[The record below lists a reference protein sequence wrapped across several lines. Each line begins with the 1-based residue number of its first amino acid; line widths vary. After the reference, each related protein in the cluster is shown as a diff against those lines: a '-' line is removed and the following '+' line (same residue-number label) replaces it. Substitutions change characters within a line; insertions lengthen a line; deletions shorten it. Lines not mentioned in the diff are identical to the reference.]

1 MADNEKKGKTM
12 TLKFE
17 ILTTDG
23 KARRGKLYTKHGV
36 VNTPAFMPVGTCGTV
51 KAMMP
56 ESVAATGAEILLGN
70 TYHLM
75 LRPGA
80 DLVEKMGG
88 LHKFMNWDKPILTDS
103 GGFQVMSLSGLR
115 KLSEEGVAFS
125 SHVDGKKYFLSPE
138 ESIKI
143 QHKLDSNIT
152 MCMDECVKLP
162 AKYETV
168 KKSVEMSMC
177 WAERSRNA
185 FTDRDGYGIF
195 GIQQGGD
202 YEDLRGFS
210 AEKLKEIGFDGYAIG
225 GLAVGEGQET
235 MFKVLD
241 YAPGM
246 LPADKPRYLMGVG
259 RPDDIVG
266 AVLRGVDM
274 FDCVMPTRSG
284 RTAQA
289 FTARGTIN
297 IRNARHREDPRPL
310 EEECDCPLCRNY
322 SRAYIHHLQKCNEV
336 LAVMLLSWH
345 NIRYYQRLMQGL
357 REAIEKGRLK
367 EFAADFY
374 ARQNAGDIE
383 EL

>member
-1 MADNEKKGKTM
+1 MA
-12 TLKFE
+12 LKFE
-17 ILTTDG
+17 VLKKQG
-23 KARRGKLYTKHGV
+23 KSRLGKLHTKHGTID
-36 VNTPAFMPVGTCGTV
+36 TPAFMPVGTCGTV

-56 ESVAATGAEILLGN
+56 ESVAATGAQILLGN

-103 GGFQVMSLSGLR
+103 GGFQVMSLTGLR
-115 KLSEEGVAFS
+115 KLTEEGVTFS
-125 SHVDGKKYFLSPE
+125 SHVDGKKFFLSPE
-138 ESIKI
+138 ESMKI

-152 MCMDECVKLP
+152 MCLDECVKLP
-162 AKYETV
+162 APYETV
-168 KKSVEMSMC
+168 KKSMEMSMR
-177 WAERSRNA
+177 WAKRSKEA
-185 FTDRDGYGIF
+185 FVDREGYGIF

-202 YEDLRGFS
+202 YQDLRQIS
-210 AEKLKEIGFDGYAIG
+210 ADKLKEIGFDGYAIG
-225 GLAVGEGQET
+225 GLAVGEGQEV

-246 LPADKPRYLMGVG
+246 LPEDKPRYLMGVG

-289 FTARGTIN
+289 FTQYGPVN
-297 IRNARHREDPRPL
+297 IRNARHREDNRPL
-310 EEECDCPLCRNY
+310 EAGCDCPLCRNY
-322 SRAYIHHLQKCNEV
+322 TRAYIHHLQKCNEV
-336 LAVMLLSWH
+336 LAVMLLTWH

-357 REAIEKGRLK
+357 RNAIAEGRLE
-367 EFAADFY
+367 EFAARFY
-374 ARQNAGDIE
+374 EDQAKGDIE
-383 EL
+383 PL